1 MKLSIC
7 IPTYNARD
15 WIEQC
20 LESIYAHAPGCAF
33 EIIAVDDRSTD
44 DTVAIVQAKFPNV
57 RLLTNGANLGFSKTV
72 NIGLRVSHG
81 EYLLVLNNDTWIHPH
96 ALDALVEYLDR
107 QPDTGIVGP
116 KVVCGDGSL
125 QQQCRRRIPTPM
137 GAFLYF
143 TKLSHRFAD
152 NPRFARYLMTASD
165 DTQTTDVDAVSGACM
180 MIRRDVLD
188 KVGLFDEAFYLYGE
202 DLDLCWRAKLAG
214 WHVRYHPASV
224 ITHFGGQG
232 GTGKRR
238 VQATI
243 EFHRAMWLFYRK
255 HRAPNV
261 GFPERALVYSGIT
274 LKGALAVALNTL
286 RRSTTPGTAK
296 PQ

>member
-20 LESIYAHAPGCAF
+20 LESIDTHAPSCAF
-33 EIIAVDDRSTD
+33 EIVAVDDHSTD
-44 DTVAIVQAKFPNV
+44 DTVAIVRAKFPHV
-57 RLLTNGANLGFSKTV
+57 RLFTNAKNLGFSKTV
-72 NIGLRVSHG
+72 NIGVRASRG

-107 QPDTGIVGP
+107 HPDAGIVGP

-125 QQQCRRRIPTPM
+125 QQQCRRRIPTPL
-137 GAFLYF
+137 GALLYF
-143 TKLSHRFAD
+143 TRLSQRFAKS
-152 NPRFARYLMTASD
+152 PRFAQYLMTASD
-165 DTQTTDVDAVSGACM
+165 DRQTTPVDAVSGSCM
-180 MIRRDVLD
+180 LIRRGVLD
-188 KVGLFDEAFYLYGE
+188 QIGLFDEAFYLYGE
-202 DLDLCWRAKLAG
+202 DMDLCWRAKLAG
-214 WHVRYHPASV
+214 WQVIYHPDGV
-224 ITHFGGQG
+224 VTHFGGQG

-255 HRAPNV
+255 HRAPQV
-261 GFPERALVYSGIT
+261 SAFERALVYSGIT
-274 LKGALAVALNTL
+274 VKGALAVAVNAF